1 MATTAQ
7 TLIDRVRSYLRDWP
21 AITDV
26 LAGDVTTSSWP
37 SIQVAD
43 SSIYTLNRVIQVDAE
58 AMLVAALADSTT
70 VTVRRGQRGT
80 TAATH
85 ATGAAVLLRPNFLD
99 QEILDAINDGI
110 DACWPYVYK
119 EVTDTSLTVVTNQ
132 YEYAV
137 PSLPSTNTPI
147 PRIWKVETKTPGD
160 AAYRRVTDWQIVKGA
175 TPTLKFRSVP
185 YPGSTL
191 RINGYG
197 PFSHLA
203 SGDSTDAL
211 WPMTAN
217 PLLVQYAASTLLAS
231 GEAGRVRQS
240 SGAVD
245 DREQANRVGSSTAA
259 GRDTFQRFK
268 DALLNGAHC
277 PPMMAHLVVTY

>member
-1 MATTAQ
+1 M
-7 TLIDRVRSYLRDWP
+7 
-21 AITDV
+21 
-26 LAGDVTTSSWP
+26 
-37 SIQVAD
+37 
-43 SSIYTLNRVIQVDAE
+43 
-58 AMLVAALADSTT
+58 T
-70 VTVRRGQRGT
+70 VTALTNGTTLAVRRGARGT
-80 TAATH
+80 TAVSH
-85 ATGAAVLLRPNFLD
+85 ASGAPVLLRPGFLD
-99 QEILDAINDGI
+99 QEILDRINDGI

-119 EVTDTSLTVVTNQ
+119 EIQDTSLTIVTDQ
-132 YEYAV
+132 YEYTV
-137 PSLPSTNTPI
+137 PALPSTSTPI
-147 PRIWKVETKTPGD
+147 PRIWKVETKVPGD

-175 TPTLKFRSVP
+175 VPTLKFRSVP
-185 YPGSTL
+185 YPSSAV

-197 PFSHLA
+197 PFNHLA
-203 SGDSTDAL
+203 ASDSTDAQ

-217 PLLVQYAASTLLAS
+217 PLLVQYSASALLAS

-259 GRDTFQRFK
+259 GRDIQQRFK